1 VFDVGFSKLLII
13 LAVALIVLGPEK
25 LPAMA
30 GQIGR
35 WLGRAR
41 SMARQFRDQLEE
53 EASTLQ
59 NAKRSFTTALDPN
72 APLHTPAA
80 PAATPGPATVY
91 TPTAG
96 PAAEAAPAAATPSGA
111 AAPSDAGIPQP
122 VLRTPP
128 APPPAVVVAAPP
140 AAAANAPAAMRA
152 PAFAATPD
160 YASAAVTQDTNAD
173 ERGA

>member
-59 NAKRSFTTALDPN
+59 NAKRSFTTAFDPN
-72 APLHTPAA
+72 APLPTPAA
-80 PAATPGPATVY
+80 PAAATPGPTTVSP
-91 TPTAG
+91 PTAG
-96 PAAEAAPAAATPSGA
+96 PAAEASPAAD

-122 VLRTPP
+122 VLRSPP
-128 APPPAVVVAAPP
+128 APPPAAV
-140 AAAANAPAAMRA
+140 NAPAAMRA

>member
-72 APLHTPAA
+72 APLSTPAA
-80 PAATPGPATVY
+80 PAATPGPATVVSP
-91 TPTAG
+91 PTAG
-96 PAAEAAPAAATPSGA
+96 PAAEAAPAPAAAASE
-111 AAPSDAGIPQP
+111 AAPSDSGIPQP

-128 APPPAVVVAAPP
+128 AAPAAGVVAA
-140 AAAANAPAAMRA
+140 AAVNPPAAMRA

-160 YASAAVTQDTNAD
+160 YASAAVTHDTNAD